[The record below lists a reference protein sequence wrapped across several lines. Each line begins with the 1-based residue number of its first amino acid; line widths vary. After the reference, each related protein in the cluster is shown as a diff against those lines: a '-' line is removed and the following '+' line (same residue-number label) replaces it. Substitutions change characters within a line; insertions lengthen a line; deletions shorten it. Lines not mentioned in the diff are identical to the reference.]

1 MHTRPSTPRLAIA
14 LSGVIG
20 GALATLLVLLLAPAG
35 GTKVVV
41 SRARAA
47 SPISQTTGTALTP
60 QQIYRSAAPGVVSI
74 QATSTAPGGMQSPF
88 GAGQGQQTDTG
99 AGIVLTKDGLIV
111 TNDHVVDGASN
122 ITVSLD
128 GAHGATRTAQVV
140 ATDPSHDLALIRI
153 NASGV
158 TLHPLALGDSSGV
171 QVGDATYAIGD
182 PFGLDQTLTTGVV
195 SALQRK
201 ITAPNGAT
209 ISHVIQT
216 DAALN
221 PGNSGG
227 PLLDAAGRVIGIN
240 SQIAS
245 SRTAL
250 GGQGTNTGIGFSVP
264 SNTVRSFV
272 GHYAPAVARGSS
284 ITS

>member
-1 MHTRPSTPRLAIA
+1 MHRRPSTPRSAIL

-20 GALATLLVLLLAPAG
+20 GALATLLVLLLAPGG

-41 SRARAA
+41 SGARTG
-47 SPISQTTGTALTP
+47 SPIAQTTGTPLTP
-60 QQIYRSAAPGVVSI
+60 QQIYHSAAPGVVSI
-74 QATSTAPGGMQSPF
+74 QATSAGQGFQSPF
-88 GAGQGQQTDTG
+88 GSGQGGTDQG

-111 TNDHVVDGASN
+111 TNDHVVDGASS

-128 GAHGATRTAQVV
+128 GSNGATPTAQVV
-140 ATDPSHDLALIRI
+140 ATDASDDLALIKI

-209 ISHVIQT
+209 ITHVIQT

-240 SQIAS
+240 SQSAS
-245 SRTAL
+245 SGRTAP
-250 GGQGTNTGIGFSVP
+250 GAQAAHTAT
-264 SNTVRSFV
+264 
-272 GHYAPAVARGSS
+272 
-284 ITS
+284 

>member
-1 MHTRPSTPRLAIA
+1 MPRRPSTSRFAIVV
-14 LSGVIG
+14 SGILG
-20 GALATLLVLLLAPAG
+20 GALATLLVLLLAGSG

-41 SRARAA
+41 GGARAGT
-47 SPISQTTGTALTP
+47 PIAQTTGTALTP

-74 QATSTAPGGMQSPF
+74 QATSPAQGFQSPF
-88 GAGQGQQTDTG
+88 GPSQGGRTDQG
-99 AGIVLTKDGLIV
+99 AGIALTKDGLIV
-111 TNDHVVDGASN
+111 TNDHVVDGASR

-128 GAHGATRTAQVV
+128 GSNGATRPAHVV
-140 ATDPSHDLALIRI
+140 ATDPSNDLALIKI

-209 ISHVIQT
+209 IAHVIQT

-227 PLLDAAGRVIGIN
+227 PLLDAVGRVIGIN

-245 SRTAL
+245 SGASL

-272 GHYAPAVARGSS
+272 AKYAPGVAHGSS
-284 ITS
+284 VSS